1 MSGRR
6 RIAVVGAGIG
16 AQHLDA
22 LLLLQDVWEVR
33 VICDRDLA
41 RARALAARAPGSEV
55 ESSLERVL
63 ARDDVDV
70 VDICL
75 PPSLH
80 APAVRAALEQ
90 GKDVVCE
97 KPLAGSLAEVDGIAA
112 LAKARGRVVCPVY
125 QYRFGNGI
133 RKLWRLIEAGVPGRP
148 LVATVETHWDR
159 GPAYYRVPWRG
170 RKDSELGGA
179 LVSHAIHAHDL
190 LTEVLGPARRVQATI
205 ATRVNC
211 IETEDCSAACL
222 EMADGTLVTLSV
234 TLGSAEEI
242 TRLRFC
248 FAHLTVESALSPYRP
263 AGDPWR
269 FVPRD
274 PETAAEV
281 KRLLEDF
288 RPGPEGYQGLFAEL
302 AASLETGE
310 EPPVTLADARR
321 SVELATALY
330 YAAATREAVEL
341 PLRASHPAYGGW
353 LRWLPA

>member
-1 MSGRR
+1 MSARR
-6 RIAVVGAGIG
+6 RIAIVGAGIG

-22 LLLLQDVWEVR
+22 LLLLQDRWQVR
-33 VICDRDLA
+33 VICDKDES
-41 RARALAARAPGSEV
+41 RARALAARAPGAEV
-55 ESSLERVL
+55 AGSLEAVL
-63 ARDDVDV
+63 ARDDVDL

-75 PPSLH
+75 PPALH
-80 APAVRAALEQ
+80 VPAVRAALQ
-90 GKDVVCE
+90 SGKDVVCE
-97 KPLAGSLAEVDGIAA
+97 KPLAGSIAEVDGIAT
-112 LAKARGRVVCPVY
+112 LAAATGRVVCPVY
-125 QYRFGNGI
+125 QYRFGNGL

-170 RKDSELGGA
+170 RKETELGGA

-190 LTEVLGPARRVQATI
+190 LTEVLGPVRRVQAAI

-211 IETEDCSAACL
+211 IETEDCAAACL

-248 FAHLTVESALSPYRP
+248 FAHLTVESALHPYRP
-263 AGDPWR
+263 ASDPWR

-281 KRLLEDF
+281 KTLLQDF
-288 RPGPEGYQGLFAEL
+288 HPGPEGFEGLFAEL

-321 SVELATALY
+321 SIELATALY

-341 PLRASHPAYGGW
+341 PLRPSHSAYGGW

>member
-6 RIAVVGAGIG
+6 RIAIVGAGIG

-22 LLLLQDVWEVR
+22 LLLLQDRWDVR

-41 RARALAARAPGSEV
+41 RARALAARAPGAQV
-55 ESSLERVL
+55 AGSLDEVL
-63 ARDDVDV
+63 ARADIDV

-80 APAVRAALEQ
+80 VPAVRATLQ
-90 GKDVVCE
+90 SGKHAVCE
-97 KPLAGSLAEVDGIAA
+97 KPLAASLADVDGIAE
-112 LAKARGRVVCPVY
+112 LARRTGRTVCPVF
-125 QYRFGNGI
+125 QYRFGNGL

-159 GPAYYRVPWRG
+159 GPDYYRVPWRG

-190 LTEVLGPARRVQATI
+190 LTEVLGPVRRVQALV

-211 IETEDCSAACL
+211 IETEDCAAACL

-248 FAHLTVESALSPYRP
+248 YAHLTVESALAPYRP
-263 AGDPWR
+263 ATDPWR

-274 PETAAEV
+274 PGTAAEV
-281 KRLLEDF
+281 KRQLENF
-288 RPGPEGYQGLFAEL
+288 QPGPEGFQGLFAEL
-302 AASLETGE
+302 ADGLDAGE
-310 EPPVTLADARR
+310 DPPVTIADARR
-321 SVELATALY
+321 SIELATALY

-341 PLRASHPAYGGW
+341 PLRTSHPAYGGW
-353 LRWLPA
+353 LRWLPS

>member
-1 MSGRR
+1 MSARR
-6 RIAVVGAGIG
+6 RIAIVGCGIG

-22 LLLLQDVWEVR
+22 LLLAQDLWEVR
-33 VICDRDLA
+33 VLCDRDLG
-41 RARALAARAPGSEV
+41 RAKAQAARVPGAEV
-55 ESSLERVL
+55 STSLEEVL
-63 ARDDVDV
+63 AREDVDV

-75 PPSLH
+75 PPALH
-80 APAVRAALEQ
+80 VPAVRAALQ
-90 GKDVVCE
+90 AGKHVVCE
-97 KPLAGSLAEVDGIAA
+97 KPLASSLAEIDAIAA
-112 LAKARGRVVCPVY
+112 LARTTGRVVCPVY
-125 QYRFGNGI
+125 QYRFGNGL
-133 RKLWRLIEAGVPGRP
+133 RKLWRLIEAGVPGRA

-170 RKDSELGGA
+170 RKESELGGV

-190 LTEVLGPARRVQATI
+190 VTEILGPARRVHAFT

-211 IETEDCSAACL
+211 IETEDCAAACL
-222 EMADGTLVTLSV
+222 EMADGALVTLSV

-263 AGDPWR
+263 SGEPWR

-274 PETAAEV
+274 AETAAEV
-281 KRLLEDF
+281 KTLLEDF
-288 RPGPEGYQGLFAEL
+288 RPGPEGFHGLFTEL
-302 AASLETGE
+302 ALSLEEGE

-321 SVELATALY
+321 SIELATALY
-330 YAAATREAVEL
+330 YAAATHEMVEL
-341 PLRASHPAYGGW
+341 PLRTSHPAYSGW

>member
-1 MSGRR
+1 VSGRR
-6 RIAVVGAGIG
+6 RIAIVGCGIG

-22 LLLLQDVWEVR
+22 LLLLQDLWEVR
-33 VICDRDLA
+33 VVCDKDEN
-41 RARALAARAPGSEV
+41 RARALAARAPGAEV
-55 ESSLERVL
+55 VSSLEAVL

-75 PPSLH
+75 PPALH
-80 APAVRAALEQ
+80 VAAVRATLQ
-90 GKDVVCE
+90 SGKDAVCE
-97 KPLAGSLAEVDGIAA
+97 KPLAASIAEVDGIAA
-112 LAKARGRVVCPVY
+112 LAARTGRVVCPVY

-133 RKLWRLIEAGVPGRP
+133 RKLWRLVEAGVPGRA
-148 LVATVETHWDR
+148 LVATVETHWNR

-190 LTEVLGPARRVQATI
+190 LTEVLGPVRRVQAVI

-211 IETEDCSAACL
+211 IETEDCAAACL
-222 EMADGTLVTLSV
+222 EMADGALVTLSV

-248 FAHLTVESALSPYRP
+248 FANLTVESALDPYRP
-263 AGDPWR
+263 ASDPWR

-274 PETAAEV
+274 AETAAEI
-281 KRLLEDF
+281 KTLLEDF
-288 RPGPEGYQGLFAEL
+288 RPGPEGFQGLFAEL
-302 AASLETGE
+302 AASLEAGE

-321 SVELATALY
+321 SIELATALY

-341 PLRASHPAYGGW
+341 PLRPSHPAYGGW
-353 LRWLPA
+353 LRWLPT